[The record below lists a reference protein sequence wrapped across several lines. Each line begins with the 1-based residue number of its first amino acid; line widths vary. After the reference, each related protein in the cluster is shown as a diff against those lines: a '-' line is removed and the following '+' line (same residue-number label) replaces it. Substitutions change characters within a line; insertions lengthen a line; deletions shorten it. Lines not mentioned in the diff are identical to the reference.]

1 MNTTANVKLNARQKQ
16 VLKTVVEEYVKHS
29 TAVGSFHIVEM
40 LAEPVSS
47 ATVRNVM
54 AELTDFGLLVQPHT
68 SAGRVPTDKGYKAY
82 IEMTIREHKE
92 LSHRQQ
98 EILSAHFRRL
108 KGLQERFREAARLLS
123 ELSGNVGLLIDDA
136 NQVYMS
142 GLSNLPKLP
151 EFRDAEFGED
161 FMELLENPLARFR
174 KIAQELNHNPQVVF
188 GDKSFGKAS
197 IVITHFGPEGKK
209 IISVIGPMRMPYG
222 KTLPAVD
229 YIAKI
234 LSEEI

>member
-1 MNTTANVKLNARQKQ
+1 MTVSITNDRQKQ
-16 VLKTVVEEYVKHS
+16 VLKAIVEGFVKS
-29 TAVGSFHIVEM
+29 SQPIGSNYIVEM
-40 LAEPVSS
+40 LPFNVSS
-47 ATVRNVM
+47 ATIRNDM
-54 AELTDFGLLVQPHT
+54 TELTQAGFIAQPHT

-82 IEMTIREHKE
+82 IEMTMREHKE

-123 ELSGNVGLLIDDA
+123 ELSGNVGLLIDDT

-142 GLSNLPKLP
+142 GLSNLSKLP

-161 FMELLENPLARFR
+161 FMELLENPLTRFR
-174 KIAQELNHNPQVVF
+174 KIAQELNHYPKVVF
-188 GDKSFGKAS
+188 GDKSFGRAS
-197 IVITHFGPEGKK
+197 IIITRFGPGGKK
-209 IISVIGPMRMPYG
+209 IVSVIGPMRMPYG

-234 LSEEI
+234 LNEEI